1 MRNLTQSQKD
11 KLKTAVITFIVTVA
25 AIFGIQIGFNATEGD
40 NAPTGTTTV
49 EVGGAH
55 GTPEKSLT
63 VPEAAIQQAEDGLDT
78 HEDSRSENP
87 DGVTPQELDAA
98 DKQQDGFAASD
109 ELPAV
114 TPDAAP
120 SQNGCTTQLV
130 QNYSSRH
137 GVAPRLF
144 VLHYTVSGNR
154 PGWSDVNAVVSLF
167 DRPSFQASSNY
178 VIDNEGNCKYIVRES
193 DKAWTQAAANPVSIS
208 VEQINS
214 GHEGSY
220 AGTAGL
226 RKLALVARDAMKR
239 WNIPIQL
246 GAVRGCT
253 VVRPGLVDHLSLG
266 ACGGGHHDISPY
278 RIGPV
283 LAAIQAVGAPLR
295 TIAALPPVTS
305 QNAKCSIPNLRARLG
320 LHPKHGYV
328 GKKTRRAIRSL
339 QRRYGLRETGF
350 AGRRVGRALK
360 LKGCHL

>member
-1 MRNLTQSQKD
+1 MNKLSQSQRD
-11 KLKTAVITFIVTVA
+11 KLKGAVVA
-25 AIFGIQIGFNATEGD
+25 FLLAVLGIIGYNVFPEGD
-40 NAPTGTTTV
+40 SGAPTGTTTV
-49 EVGGAH
+49 ELGGAH
-55 GTPEKSLT
+55 GTPEKSVT
-63 VPEAAIQQAEDGLDT
+63 VPEAAIEQAEDGLDT
-78 HEDSRSENP
+78 HEDARSENP

-98 DKQQDGFAASD
+98 DRQQDSFAASD

-120 SQNGCTTQLV
+120 SQNGCVTQLV

-137 GVAPRLF
+137 GVSPRLF

-154 PGWSDVNAVVSLF
+154 PGWSDVNAVASLF

-178 VIDNEGNCKYIVRES
+178 IIDNEGNCKYIVRES

-220 AGTAGL
+220 AGVAGL
-226 RKLALVARDAMKR
+226 RKLALVAHDAMKR

-278 RIGPV
+278 RIAPV
-283 LAAIQAVGAPLR
+283 LAAIQAVGAPVQRILP
-295 TIAALPPVTS
+295 LPPKYAA
-305 QNAKCSIPNLRARLG
+305 NAKCSIPKLRARLG
-320 LHPKHGYV
+320 LHPANGYV
-328 GKKTRRAIRSL
+328 GKKTRRAIRRL
-339 QRRYGLRETGF
+339 QARYGIKQTGY
-350 AGRRVGRALK
+350 AGVKVSRILK